1 MQPTEYALPPSMWRA
16 VCSSGVWQWPCKH
29 DPQFSKCAFAGFMLD
44 LNPWISFGPPSGI
57 RRNFVTLYSQNV
69 IFLRLNSFSDPASG
83 VVEVDAPTEG
93 VLAGNYTWRVLL
105 VDAQTNPIVIAGGN
119 LKLRP

>member
-1 MQPTEYALPPSMWRA
+1 MSDGANIEYYI
-16 VCSSGVWQWPCKH
+16 GE
-29 DPQFSKCAFAGFMLD
+29 
-44 LNPWISFGPPSGI
+44 
-57 RRNFVTLYSQNV
+57 V
-69 IFLRLNSFSDPASG
+69 ITLRLSCLDDQGQPSDLDGYTAEGWVRQSPRDETDVIDLAPTISDPASG

-105 VDAQTNPIVIAGGN
+105 IDAQTNPIVIAGGN

>member
-1 MQPTEYALPPSMWRA
+1 MSDGANIEYYI
-16 VCSSGVWQWPCKH
+16 GE
-29 DPQFSKCAFAGFMLD
+29 
-44 LNPWISFGPPSGI
+44 
-57 RRNFVTLYSQNV
+57 V
-69 IFLRLNSFSDPASG
+69 ITLRLSCLDDEGQPSDLDGYTAEGWVRQSPRDETDVIDLSPTISDPASG
-83 VVEVDAPTEG
+83 VVEVDAPTDG

>member
-1 MQPTEYALPPSMWRA
+1 MSDGANIEYYI
-16 VCSSGVWQWPCKH
+16 GE
-29 DPQFSKCAFAGFMLD
+29 
-44 LNPWISFGPPSGI
+44 
-57 RRNFVTLYSQNV
+57 V
-69 IFLRLNSFSDPASG
+69 ITLRLSCLDDQGQPSDLDSYTAEGWVRQSPRDETDVIDLAPTISDPASG

-105 VDAQTNPIVIAGGN
+105 IDAQTNPIVIAGGN